1 MNKERTVIT
10 QELCDHVKALLAGGL
25 TLPNAAKFAK
35 IGEATVGRIKAAGFD
50 ARQYAADTDRR
61 RIQAQNRKAEERKRK
76 AEENDR
82 RIEEETKELKTELEV
97 MKAQALTRKQEQK
110 EKAQLIV
117 GKYFDERTKE
127 WTPATAEQLAKAM
140 APGAGMEQVPG
151 QLEMQLTQTEEEK
164 HEEIETWL
172 TAIYNQ
178 QEQIIE
184 KLDGIFIGM
193 EGIHRYIAGK
203 TDLLSKTLGAMME
216 KMDKQTDYLGQILRR
231 ADG

>member
-50 ARQYAADTDRR
+50 AAQYAADTDRR
-61 RIQAQNRKAEERKRK
+61 RIQAQNRKAEAQK
-76 AEENDR
+76 A
-82 RIEEETKELKTELEV
+82 KTP
-97 MKAQALTRKQEQK
+97 
-110 EKAQLIV
+110 LIV
-117 GKYFDERTKE
+117 GEYIDERTKE
-127 WTPATAEQLAKAM
+127 WTPPTAEQLAKAM

-151 QLEMQLTQTEEEK
+151 QLEMQLTQAEEEK

-178 QEQIIE
+178 QEQIIK
-184 KLDGIFIGM
+184 KLDGIYIGM

-231 ADG
+231 TDG